1 MCFHPTE
8 FYICLATSKRLILW
22 DWENETIL
30 SIYETHPLCTIRY
43 LRFNPSNSLLITGI
57 SKIPNNL
64 IFLSKDPSFIQ
75 YFVPKTYITIGY
87 LWIFLI
93 ATNYILEYL
102 ESNKFDNKEKILANS
117 NTWNFIMKLIIQQK
131 HVREDESTEGY
142 PSRSLN
148 TTLSMFI
155 NRLKE
160 IDDDV
165 EEKMPFKHNMFS
177 WDEIPHRHARDAKHY
192 FEAINYSLVED
203 KNDDKYV

>member
-1 MCFHPTE
+1 
-8 FYICLATSKRLILW
+8 
-22 DWENETIL
+22 
-30 SIYETHPLCTIRY
+30 
-43 LRFNPSNSLLITGI
+43 
-57 SKIPNNL
+57 
-64 IFLSKDPSFIQ
+64 
-75 YFVPKTYITIGY
+75 
-87 LWIFLI
+87 
-93 ATNYILEYL
+93 
-102 ESNKFDNKEKILANS
+102 
-117 NTWNFIMKLIIQQK
+117 MKLIIQQK